1 MSRPSITWKYKSESL
16 RLSERTL
23 IAGAVALNA
32 SDAGAAVERA
42 LQLEA
47 HGADII
53 ELQPDE
59 WQAGKAPVSG
69 DAELLRL
76 VPVLKKLYGRLAA
89 PIAVETSKAEVARR
103 ALELGA
109 QIIADPSTLTFEPEL
124 ARVVA
129 EANAALIL
137 RHLRGV
143 PEQWPKLGTPKD
155 IVQAVLDELN
165 AAISRAA
172 RFGLTKAS
180 IATDPGFGLGKR
192 KEQNSLLLAE
202 LGIFHRLKT
211 PLMVCLHR
219 QSFVTQ
225 PPTEPSPALSAGMAV
240 AAVLKGAHIIRL
252 EEIAP
257 ARDAI
262 LAADGLLAASEPQGP
277 PATGVHK
284 SAPPL
289 PMTEPPPEPRR
300 RPLRPPVKR

>member
-1 MSRPSITWKYKSESL
+1 M
-16 RLSERTL
+16 
-23 IAGAVALNA
+23 
-32 SDAGAAVERA
+32 ERA
-42 LQLEA
+42 LALEA
-47 HGADII
+47 HGADLI
-53 ELQPDE
+53 ELQPDV
-59 WQAGKAPVSG
+59 WQPGKAPVSA

-76 VPVLKKLYGRLAA
+76 VPVLKKLHGRLTAQ
-89 PIAVETSKAEVARR
+89 IAVETSKSEVAKR

-129 EANAALIL
+129 EANAALVL

-143 PEQWPKLGTPKD
+143 PEQWAKLGTPKD

-180 IATDPGFGLGKR
+180 LAIDPGMGLGKR

-219 QSFVTQ
+219 QSFVTL
-225 PPTEPSPALSAGMAV
+225 PPVEPSAALAAGMAV
-240 AAVLKGAHIIRL
+240 AAVLKGAHIVRL
-252 EEIAP
+252 EDIPA

-262 LAADGLLAASEPQGP
+262 LAADGLLVAGEPAP
-277 PATGVHK
+277 PVTGVHK
-284 SAPPL
+284 NAPPPL
-289 PMTEPPPEPRR
+289 PMPDPPPEPRR